1 MRGAAG
7 PEPAATPAHLVLVDV
22 ASRPPADPGPPRL
35 VRFADLVRQPLD
47 RGRGS
52 VRDVWTSTDVDRL
65 IRWRLQVVELRD
77 AAGLI
82 AAPDDMNH
90 AIVGFAGPQ
99 VAVRAGGNELN
110 GPGRILHRDEV
121 LTVRESSVRLSRPR
135 LRASGSSSMIL
146 LSYST
151 SEDPPTLSFE
161 QPDAAHDPADGL
173 RITLA
178 LRGPIRRGEGEVPQG
193 AALVSAPLAVPPR
206 YR

>member
-1 MRGAAG
+1 MRAAAG

-22 ASRPPADPGPPRL
+22 ASRPPANPGAPRL
-35 VRFADLVRQPLD
+35 IRFADLVRQPLD

-52 VRDVWTSTDVDRL
+52 VRDVWTSTDVDRR

-82 AAPDDMNH
+82 TAPEDMNH
-90 AIVGFAGPQ
+90 VVVGFAGPQ
-99 VAVRAGGNELN
+99 VAVRTGGNELY

-121 LTVRESSVRLSRPR
+121 LMVREPSVRLSRPR

-146 LSYST
+146 LSFST
-151 SEDPPTLSFE
+151 AEEPPTLTVRHLDD
-161 QPDAAHDPADGL
+161 PADPADGL
-173 RITLA
+173 QIALA
-178 LRGPIRRGEGEVPQG
+178 LGGPVPHESGEIPRG